1 MKITTT
7 NKVANTVSKSY
18 VRIEFS
24 ENEQTKYIERKD
36 GTTSLVIGAG
46 KYEDL
51 NARRFRILCRNIVR
65 TTRTHKIAHIVVETS
80 GSVFGYML
88 DNEEDWI
95 TTTMVENFI
104 IANYECTAY
113 KSKKPAYDL
122 KEVLLCFKEN
132 YRQDTDKGL
141 HRGLIIGEQVNICRD
156 IANTPGGAMTPALL
170 ALRATQA
177 SAGLPVRVIVFDKKR
192 IEKEKMGALLGV
204 AQASKHGPRFIILE
218 YWGAKKPS
226 AFSRLAHSGKDMD
239 KNDPIIF
246 IGKGITFDSGG
257 LNVKVGDAMLDM
269 HLDMS
274 GGAAVIAAVVCAA
287 KLKLKK
293 NIIGLIPAT
302 ENAISDDS
310 LRPGD
315 ILTTRSGKTVDVLN
329 TDAEGRLVLADA
341 LTYAEKYKPRLVV
354 DVATLTGASLV
365 ALGEHASALLTKD
378 DTVREKLMK
387 FGEESG
393 DYLWPLPLW
402 DEYKQ
407 YTKGRFGDIANI
419 PASGNSRYGG
429 VINGGMFLS
438 HFTENYPKGCGWAHI
453 DMAPRMTSVPSDKL
467 AKGAT
472 GEPVRLLVA
481 IAERY

>member
-7 NKVANTVSKSY
+7 NKKASGVSKSY
-18 VRIEFS
+18 TRVELS
-24 ENEQTKYIERKD
+24 EHEHTKYSERKD
-36 GTTSLVIGAG
+36 GAMALVLGVG
-46 KYEDL
+46 KYADVT
-51 NARRFRILCRNIVR
+51 ARTFRILCRTIVR
-65 TTRTHKIAHIVVETS
+65 TARTHKLERILVETAH
-80 GSVFGYML
+80 VTFPQL
-88 DNEEDWI
+88 ANQDEEWVVA
-95 TTTMVENFI
+95 TMVENFV

-113 KSKKPAYDL
+113 KSEKQKYDL
-122 KEVLLCFKEN
+122 KEILLC
-132 YRQDTDKGL
+132 DTYSSQVQKGIK
-141 HRGLIIGEQVNICRD
+141 RSLIVSEQVNLCRD

-170 ALRATQA
+170 AQRARRAVA
-177 SAGLPVRVIVFDKKR
+177 STPVRVTIFDKKR

-218 YWGAKKPS
+218 YYGAN
-226 AFSRLAHSGKDMD
+226 R
-239 KNDPIIF
+239 KNAPIVF
-246 IGKGITFDSGG
+246 VGKGITFDSGG
-257 LNVKVGDAMLDM
+257 LNIKVGDGMLDM

-287 KLKLKK
+287 KLKLKQ
-293 NIIGLIPAT
+293 NIIGLVPAT

-354 DVATLTGASLV
+354 DVATLTGASLI

-378 DTVREKLMK
+378 DTVREKLMAL
-387 FGEESG
+387 GEESG

-429 VINGGMFLS
+429 VINGGMFLA
-438 HFTENYPKGCGWAHI
+438 HFTEGYPKGCGWAHI

-472 GEPVRLLVA
+472 GEPVRLLTL
-481 IAERY
+481 IAEKY